1 MKRKIRIIAGGIF
14 GAKGEVPIGTELEVN
29 GDLPAGWAG
38 RFVEL
43 GSDDGK
49 TLQIGT
55 GDASI
60 ASNDLARLLHEHGL
74 YETENV
80 TLKAQVEKLTA
91 EMAAMSKPWTG
102 DSPQLA
108 GDAVADA
115 AEAEAKAKAEAEA
128 EAEAKAKAEADA
140 AEAAK
145 KAEAEKRPV
154 GRPAGKKA

>member
-14 GAKGEVPIGTELEVN
+14 GAKGEVPIGTEFEVK
-29 GDLPAGWAG
+29 GDLPSGWAG

-43 GSDDGK
+43 GNDDGK

-91 EMAAMSKPWTG
+91 ELAAHSKPAPLP
-102 DSPQLA
+102 SPPLA
-108 GDAVADA
+108 GDAAAD

-128 EAEAKAKAEADA
+128 EAEAKAKSEADA